1 MVPHFRTVSMTA
13 LDLDYFLKVL
23 AWLIYGFLGSV
34 LSWGFFEEYSRSWF
48 LEISAGSHFGKEYNY
63 GHFVNV

>member
-23 AWLIYGFLGSV
+23 AWLIYGISGSV
-34 LSWGFFEEYSRSWF
+34 LLWGFFEEDSSSGF
-48 LEISAGSHFGKEYNY
+48 GEISAGSLFGKNTIIDTL
-63 GHFVNV
+63 

>member
-23 AWLIYGFLGSV
+23 AWLNYGFSGSV
-34 LSWGFFEEYSRSWF
+34 LSWGFFEEDSRSGF
-48 LEISAGSHFGKEYNY
+48 REISGGSLFGKEYNY